1 MRIEP
6 AAIFRYLAHMTDIT
20 RIYYL
25 VFGLLTIAGGIMGYA
40 SKRSVVSLVAGGI
53 CGVLLLYAAYLL
65 HPSPLHT
72 PPRPEPL
79 ILGLVV
85 SVVLAGRFIPNYI
98 EKKALIPGGLMAL
111 LSGISIVVT
120 LLAWYK
126 R

>member
-1 MRIEP
+1 MIE
-6 AAIFRYLAHMTDIT
+6 IT

-25 VFGLLTIAGGIMGYA
+25 IFGLLTLAGGIMGYV
-40 SKRSVVSLVAGGI
+40 SKRSVASLIAGGI
-53 CGVLLLYAAYLL
+53 CGVLLLYAGYLMHGL
-65 HPSPLHT
+65 
-72 PPRPEPL
+72 RPEPL

-111 LSGISIVVT
+111 LSGICIVVT
-120 LLAWYK
+120 LLTWYK

>member
-1 MRIEP
+1 MIE
-6 AAIFRYLAHMTDIT
+6 FT

-25 VFGLLTIAGGIMGYA
+25 IFGVLTIAGGIMGYV
-40 SKRSVVSLVAGGI
+40 SKRSIASLVAGGI
-53 CGVLLLYAAYLL
+53 CGVLLLYAAYLM
-65 HPSPLHT
+65 HS

-111 LSGISIVVT
+111 LSGVGIVVT

-126 R
+126 K

>member
-1 MRIEP
+1 MIE
-6 AAIFRYLAHMTDIT
+6 FT

-25 VFGLLTIAGGIMGYA
+25 VFGVLTIMGGTMGYV
-40 SKRSVVSLVAGGI
+40 SKRSVASLVAGWV

-65 HPSPLHT
+65 HA
-72 PPRPEPL
+72 PRPEPL

-111 LSGISIVVT
+111 LSGVSIVVT

-126 R
+126 K